1 MASAVARSQAS
12 NRNQAL
18 NTLRLRRIHKDTS
31 GLRKQVRPAENV
43 FRVWRYS
50 KRLNDRVNAFQ
61 RSSTVPRSSAS
72 LSSFS
77 SRGSCKCIEVAE
89 RANARTECP
98 ALSASLTVSRPI
110 PLLAP
115 TIRTVLI
122 GQAIAAPP
130 PA

>member
-61 RSSTVPRSSAS
+61 RT
-72 LSSFS
+72 L
-77 SRGSCKCIEVAE
+77 
-89 RANARTECP
+89 N
-98 ALSASLTVSRPI
+98 RPSI
-110 PLLAP
+110 KRI
-115 TIRTVLI
+115 TIQFLKPGIV
-122 GQAIAAPP
+122 QMY
-130 PA
+130 